1 MKENVGNKESGNRN
15 IGNASATADV
25 SGNTNTDGSSIRSND
40 GNKSPIDVGNA
51 SGEIGAFNTSGNDDR
66 STSRN
71 QEFAITDGHYFT
83 PRGTIERIPNGHY
96 IGSDGRLRKRR
107 KPKQSDG
114 SNTDGNAYRNRP
126 ETGEEN
132 EWNLGDAFQIEK
144 PLNIRGGKRGRKKTV
159 KEETSKLT
167 MVTML
172 ASGAAA
178 IFTSVAMLT
187 KHEHWKLHPDEGQTL
202 AEALND
208 AISTLPEKYYAQI
221 VAIIE
226 RWIPWINLTFVV
238 SAIVIP
244 RIEASAKRIEK
255 PYTQPDNRNDEG
267 NAGTADNPFSNYTS
281 IGFDKR

>member
-1 MKENVGNKESGNRN
+1 MENARNKESGNRN
-15 IGNASATADV
+15 DGNTATATDTSGNAIAD
-25 SGNTNTDGSSIRSND
+25 GNNLRSNG
-40 GNKSPIDVGNA
+40 GNESPIDNRST
-51 SGEIGAFNTSGNDDR
+51 SGEIGALKSSGDDVR
-66 STSRN
+66 SASGN

-114 SNTDGNAYRNRP
+114 SNTDGNAYRDRSKAS
-126 ETGEEN
+126 EEN
-132 EWNLGDAFQIEK
+132 EWNLGDAFPIDK
-144 PLNIRGGKRGRKKTV
+144 PLNIRGGKRTRKKTI

-187 KHEHWKLHPDEGQTL
+187 KHDHWKLHPDEAGTL

-255 PYTQPDNRNDEG
+255 SYSPVNNADDKRD
-267 NAGTADNPFSNYTS
+267 AGTTDNPFSNYTS
-281 IGFDKR
+281 LGFNQ